1 VGMGGGAPSEGW
13 TAGNLK
19 GGEEFRISFVSR
31 ILEFSISLASR
42 ILEFSIS
49 LASVGNGAIG
59 GENSVGTGVVLN

>member
-1 VGMGGGAPSEGW
+1 MSGGAPFEGW

-19 GGEEFRISFVSR
+19 GGE
-31 ILEFSISLASR
+31 EFSISLASR